1 LKRFSVVVTGQAH
14 PNDAPQLLINR
25 GGFFMNDFDSGNQLK
40 FVSRPY
46 AAWIIGGVLIIS
58 PLFIFA
64 QGTISLVF
72 GILLGIGLL
81 VLLLTPVVT
90 ISADRFT
97 RVLKRSNWAVLYR
110 KSVEIPFNEIT
121 NFDIE
126 TIRTHSSK
134 HGHQTRYRLV
144 VVKTNGEKQPLEDMY
159 GNFYDDKARKARA
172 LSQFLNLPGWEDKPT
187 NLFQTAMQSQVEETA
202 IPALSK
208 EGVTS
213 GVNWKI
219 SVHTVGG
226 KPITRW
232 ISEDYT
238 CPGSFLLI
246 AQKPVNSQSFGGG
259 GILGNLMTMV
269 YQQILGM
276 YGFLPS
282 DTPGFATATP
292 VPAQDP
298 RFDSNFGTLTND
310 QHFGR
315 SLLNTW
321 TIAPFISWAAKYPMK
336 TVSSNDQVGQLAVLY
351 SPRGVQAVILGSLP
365 ATEFDELIE
374 IGVAVVKSQGGGKPA

>member
-1 LKRFSVVVTGQAH
+1 
-14 PNDAPQLLINR
+14 
-25 GGFFMNDFDSGNQLK
+25 MNEIDTGNQLK
-40 FVSRPY
+40 FVSRPF
-46 AAWIIGGVLIIS
+46 AAWIIAGVLIVS
-58 PLFIFA
+58 SLFMFA
-64 QGTISLVF
+64 QGTFSIVF

-81 VLLLTPVVT
+81 TLLLTPVTT

-97 RVLKRSNWAVLYR
+97 RTLIRSSWALLRR
-110 KSVEIPFNEIT
+110 KSVEIPFSEIAD
-121 NFDIE
+121 FDIE

-134 HGHQTRYRLV
+134 RGHRTTYRLT

-159 GNFYDDKARKARA
+159 GSYYDDRARKARA

-187 NLFQTAMQSQVEETA
+187 NLFQTAMQSQVETTA

-208 EGVTS
+208 EGTTT

-226 KPITRW
+226 KPVTHW

-238 CPGSFLLI
+238 CPGSFLLV
-246 AQKPVNSQSFGGG
+246 AQKPANSQSFGGG
-259 GILGNLMTMV
+259 GLLGNLMTMV

-292 VPAQDP
+292 VPTQDP
-298 RFDSNFGTLTND
+298 RFDANFGTLTND

-315 SLLNTW
+315 SLLNPW
-321 TIAPFISWAAKYPMK
+321 TIAPFVNWAAKYPMK
-336 TVSSNDQVGQLAVLY
+336 TVTKNDEVGQLAVLY
-351 SPRGVQAVILGSLP
+351 SPRGVQAAILGSLP

-374 IGVAVVKSQGGGKPA
+374 IGVAVVKAQGGGKPV